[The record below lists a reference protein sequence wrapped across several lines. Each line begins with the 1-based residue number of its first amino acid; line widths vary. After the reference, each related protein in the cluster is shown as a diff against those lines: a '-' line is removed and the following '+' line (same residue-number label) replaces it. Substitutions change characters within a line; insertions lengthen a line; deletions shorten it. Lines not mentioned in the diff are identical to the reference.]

1 MSECTVMTLRDELTS
16 GEGTLVDVREHAEH
30 AGGRISGAK
39 LMPLSVLEAR
49 HKELD
54 HTRPV
59 YVMCRS
65 GNRSAK
71 AQKELRDLGF
81 ENVINVVGG
90 FEAWKRHDLPFEA
103 DEHAPWDIERQVR
116 FVAGLMI
123 LTGVLLAILVHPYFV
138 GISAF
143 VGAGLV
149 FAAVTNTCTMGM
161 ILLKM
166 PWNRTSTEPVSEVQS
181 QQQ

>member
-1 MSECTVMTLRDELTS
+1 MSECTVMTLRDEL
-16 GEGTLVDVREHAEH
+16 EGSEATLLDVRERGEH
-30 AGGRISGAK
+30 AGGRVSGAK
-39 LMPLSVLEAR
+39 LMPLGELEAR

-54 HTRPV
+54 HSRPV

-81 ENVINVVGG
+81 ENVINVTGG
-90 FEAWKRHDLPFEA
+90 FEAWKRHDLPFEM
-103 DEHAPWDIERQVR
+103 DERAPWDIERQVR
-116 FVAGLMI
+116 FVAGLFV
-123 LTGVLLAILVHPYFV
+123 LTGLVLAYMVHPYFA

-143 VGAGLV
+143 IGAGLV
-149 FAAVTNTCTMGM
+149 FSAATNTCGMGM

-166 PWNRTSTEPVSEVQS
+166 PWNKVNTPAVNTQT
-181 QQQ
+181 Q

>member
-1 MSECTVMTLRDELTS
+1 MTLRDELGS

-30 AGGRISGAK
+30 AGGRVTGAK
-39 LMPLSVLEAR
+39 LMPLSDLENR

-71 AQKELRDLGF
+71 AQKELHDLGF
-81 ENVINVVGG
+81 ENVINVSGG
-90 FEAWKRHDLPFEA
+90 FEAWKRHDLPFEK
-103 DEHAPWDIERQVR
+103 DERAPWDIERQVR
-116 FVAGLMI
+116 FTAGLLI
-123 LTGVLLAILVHPYFV
+123 LAGITLAVFVHPYFA

-149 FAAVTNTCTMGM
+149 FAAATDTCTMGM

-166 PWNRTSTEPVSEVQS
+166 PWNRVKQMPTCETKPQ
-181 QQQ
+181 